1 MNVTYILLSLLSG
14 GVGGNIA
21 GALLKQYSLG
31 PIGNTILRLL
41 GGGAGWKILN
51 LIVGGAGAGI
61 GPDIAGSV
69 IGGGLL
75 MAVVG
80 LIKKVVAQ
88 PSR

>member
-1 MNVTYILLSLLSG
+1 MNVTHILLSLLSG

-31 PIGNTILRLL
+31 PIGNTILGLL

-51 LIVGGAGAGI
+51 LIVGGPGAGM
-61 GPDIAGSV
+61 GLDIVGSV
-69 IGGGLL
+69 LGGGLL

-80 LIKKVVAQ
+80 LIKNAVA